1 MTTLDQLR
9 SQFASPCPTLAQVM
23 ALYFPHIESEKHMLT
38 EIREGRINL
47 RLSKHHSTRKAP
59 HIVYLTD
66 LAAFIDR
73 NDPSN
78 KPAADQAA

>member
-9 SQFASPCPTLAQVM
+9 RQFSSPCPTLAQVM
-23 ALYFPHIESEKHMLT
+23 TQYFPHIESEKHMLT
-38 EIREGRINL
+38 EIREGRIDL
-47 RLSKHHSTRKAP
+47 RVSKHHSTRKAP